1 MIDPSRFSG
10 AVKFGATVVLL
21 DEDTDEEKTFQI
33 VGEQEADIE
42 QGLLNLKS
50 PLARALIGKEPG
62 DSVEV
67 PTPGGI
73 RSYEISARCASS
85 DCRAAVGDRLAAMP
99 RFRRWAA
106 AASLGWAVL
115 VLAYGAGFL
124 SVAGGLGGG
133 MLFVGAML
141 FLMALVLPLLAVWL
155 AAWLAEELER
165 QREIAAALAEVAA
178 PLAAALASTREAL
191 GQQTPATSPEAIH
204 RVVQNAV
211 IGSRPDYSVPLDRLL
226 AGQARV
232 EVALQKLT
240 LRRPTTEPEPAV
252 AELPAPPPPPPPPP
266 APPPAPT
273 AEPPLPLM
281 PEEEAPARPDWPD
294 LVRALDFPRDAEDRE
309 GFRALKAALR
319 HHSLAQT
326 LQAAEDVLN
335 LLSQEGVF
343 VDELPVAPFDAGA
356 WRRFMAGRRGPEVTG
371 LGGDQRRARARCG
384 ARADALG
391 PDLPR
396 LGPLLPA
403 PFRRRARRVRLPRRR
418 PRARGARRHPLGPRL
433 HDARPAERLA
443 RLGAMF

>member
-1 MIDPSRFSG
+1 M
-10 AVKFGATVVLL
+10 
-21 DEDTDEEKTFQI
+21 
-33 VGEQEADIE
+33 
-42 QGLLNLKS
+42 
-50 PLARALIGKEPG
+50 
-62 DSVEV
+62 
-67 PTPGGI
+67 PGG
-73 RSYEISARCASS
+73 
-85 DCRAAVGDRLAAMP
+85 VGDRLAAMP

-240 LRRPTTEPEPAV
+240 QRRPSTEPEPAV
-252 AELPAPPPPPPPPP
+252 ADLPAPPPPPPPPP
-266 APPPAPT
+266 APPPALA

-371 LGGDQRRARARCG
+371 LGAISDARALDAARGLMRSDPIFRDSALFFQRRFDGVLGEFASRAGDPELEALAGTRSG
-384 ARADALG
+384 RA
-391 PDLPR
+391 
-396 LGPLLPA
+396 
-403 PFRRRARRVRLPRRR
+403 FMM
-418 PRARGARRHPLGPRL
+418 
-433 HDARPAERLA
+433 LA
-443 RLGAMF
+443 RLSGSLD